1 MAHTRHCLVSWAC
14 PWWANVLP
22 CLGTA
27 RHCTWQCSGGGVLCA
42 AVRVDTATVWYQ
54 PTSPCFFQ
62 WDHQSQDLSTGHTL
76 DIKTSK
82 QIQPA
87 RLTELIF
94 FSHQFYAIDSPGTS
108 VTCLLHL
115 QQQLQLHQAFC
126 THCSII

>member
-1 MAHTRHCLVSWAC
+1 MAHIRHCLVSWAR

-27 RHCTWQCSGGGVLCA
+27 LHCTWQCSGGGVLHA
-42 AVRVDTATVWYQ
+42 AVRVDTATAWYP

-87 RLTELIF
+87 RLTELTF

-115 QQQLQLHQAFC
+115 QQQLHQAFC
-126 THCSII
+126 TLCKFIV